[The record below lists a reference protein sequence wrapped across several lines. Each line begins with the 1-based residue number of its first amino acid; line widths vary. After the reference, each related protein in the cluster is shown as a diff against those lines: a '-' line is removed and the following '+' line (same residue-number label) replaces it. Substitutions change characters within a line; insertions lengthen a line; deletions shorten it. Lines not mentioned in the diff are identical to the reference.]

1 MAANREVRPWTCEH
15 GHVLGQVFR
24 NGNKVRVL
32 ALYRN
37 AVNPHPNPLPEGEG
51 EEAMEEVEVFGV
63 VEGYVADIRCS
74 ICGCVRSW
82 VPGEE
87 SLKLLMERRKRMY
100 AAGN

>member
-1 MAANREVRPWTCEH
+1 MANNNGEREVRPWKCEH
-15 GHVLGQVFR
+15 GHVLGQVMR

-32 ALYRN
+32 VLYRE
-37 AVNPHPNPLPEGEG
+37 AVDADPGAEHREQ
-51 EEAMEEVEVFGV
+51 VEVMGV

-87 SLKLLMERRKRMY
+87 SLRLLMERRKRMWDR
-100 AAGN
+100 AKNEA